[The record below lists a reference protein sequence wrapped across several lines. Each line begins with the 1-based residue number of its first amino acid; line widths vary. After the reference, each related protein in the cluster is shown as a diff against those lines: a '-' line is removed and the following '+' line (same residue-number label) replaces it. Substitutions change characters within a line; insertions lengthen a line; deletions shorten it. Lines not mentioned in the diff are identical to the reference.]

1 MRRTT
6 PHRRTL
12 TTGRIQAGFTLIELL
27 VVIAIIAILAGI
39 IFPVFARARQKGHQ
53 ASCQSNLKQLAM
65 AILMYADDHSGYG
78 PLSHTSGCFQDADAT
93 YGTPGGR
100 CNSGIAL
107 GHYDAGWATYYV
119 QTVGSPTIVTEW
131 KINPVWLC
139 HGNGTGTYKMFYSR
153 GGTWHLWEPQGGSY
167 GAGSGGGRVRNAT
180 RAGLIGDSAG
190 YERMLGMDTATGAPG
205 VTYGYWPGFILPRD
219 PASVGSSGPDYGSV
233 YYQRY
238 FRDLTA
244 HNGGNNMAF
253 CDGHVERLVAQQML
267 GDTDWWV
274 SAFQ

>member
-6 PHRRTL
+6 TSRRRTL
-12 TTGRIQAGFTLIELL
+12 TTRGFTLIELL
-27 VVIAIIAILAGI
+27 VVIAIIAILAAI
-39 IFPVFARARQKGHQ
+39 LFPVFARARQKGHQ

-65 AILMYADDHSGYG
+65 GILMYADDHSGYG
-78 PLSHTSGCFQDADAT
+78 PLSHASGCFQEVGAT
-93 YGTPGGR
+93 FGAPGGR

-107 GHYDAGWATYYV
+107 GAYDAGWANYYV
-119 QTVGSPTIVTEW
+119 QAVGSPTQVSEW

-167 GAGSGGGRVRNAT
+167 GAGSGGGRVRNAS
-180 RAGLIGDSAG
+180 RAGLIGDAAG
-190 YERMLGMDTATGAPG
+190 YEKLMGDSATAPG
-205 VTYGYWPGFILPRD
+205 VTYGYWPGFVLPRD
-219 PASVGSSGPDYGSV
+219 PSSTAAGAPDYNAV

-253 CDGHVERLVAQQML
+253 CDGHVERLDAMAML
-267 GDTDWWV
+267 GDTDWRV